1 MDEAAGALVS
11 SFLLYMQKAQEQKI
25 WDVVVI
31 GGGPSG
37 MMAASSA
44 ARNGKNVLLLEK
56 NKTLGKKLLITGGGR
71 CNVTNNKTDVRVML
85 AKYKEAS
92 NFLYSSFSQFNVAST
107 IQFFKDRGMEVKEEN
122 EGRMFPVSNKA
133 QSVYDVLYKEM
144 VDTGVVI
151 LTDSSVTH
159 LEKAEHGF
167 RIHIKNNDAV
177 LAQKC
182 IVAVGGT
189 GRPETGS
196 TGDGFMWL
204 KELGHI
210 VVKNNAA
217 LVPLRL
223 RDTWVKDVSGLTL
236 ENIKVTVCVDDKK
249 EFTAKG
255 KILFTHFGV
264 SGPMILN
271 MSKDIGDLLAEGL
284 VTLKLDLFPGK
295 DESEVKKSIQTL
307 LIDQS
312 NKKIKNVL
320 TELFPASFVSVI
332 LQEAKIDGETFSHS
346 VRSEERVRLM
356 MTVKNMILHVDCL
369 LGEDKAIV
377 SSGGVTLN
385 EVDFKTME
393 SKKVKGLY
401 LVGDMLNIDRPSGGY
416 SLQLCWS
423 TGYVAGVS
431 VSK

>member
-1 MDEAAGALVS
+1 
-11 SFLLYMQKAQEQKI
+11 MQKFKFMSLEANKNTI

-44 ARNGKNVLLLEK
+44 ARNGKKVLLLEK

-71 CNVTNNKTDVRVML
+71 CNVTNNKTDIRIML

-92 NFLYSSFSQFNVAST
+92 KFLYSTFSQFDVASAV
-107 IQFFKDRGMEVKEEN
+107 QFFKERGVEMKEEN

-133 QSVYDVLYKEM
+133 QSVYDVLLNEM
-144 VDTGVVI
+144 NKVGVIVR
-151 LTDSSVTH
+151 TDSSVIAIKKNSGTF
-159 LEKAEHGF
+159 LIE
-167 RIHIKNNDAV
+167 IKNSDTVVAK
-177 LAQKC
+177 KC
-182 IVAVGGT
+182 VVAVGGT

-196 TGDGFMWL
+196 TGDGFKWL
-204 KELGHI
+204 KDLGHTI
-210 VVKNNAA
+210 VVNNAA
-217 LVPLRL
+217 LVPVKLHN
-223 RDTWVKDVSGLTL
+223 TWVKDVTGVTL
-236 ENIKVTVCVDDKK
+236 ENVKVTVCVDGKK
-249 EFTAKG
+249 ESSAKG

-271 MSKDIGDLLAEGL
+271 MSKEIGDLLNEGE

-295 DESEVKKSIQTL
+295 DESEVKKNIQAL
-307 LIDQS
+307 LVEHS

-332 LQEAKIDGETFSHS
+332 LREVKIDGETFSHS

-356 MTVKNMILHVDCL
+356 RLLKNLILRVDSL

-377 SSGGVTLN
+377 SSGGVTLE

-393 SKKVKGLY
+393 SKKVEGLY

-423 TGYVAGVS
+423 TGFVAGIS
-431 VSK
+431 SGMYN

>member
-1 MDEAAGALVS
+1 
-11 SFLLYMQKAQEQKI
+11 MQTTQEQKI

-37 MMAASSA
+37 MMAASFA
-44 ARNGKNVLLLEK
+44 ASNGKKVLLLEK

-71 CNVTNNKTDVRVML
+71 CNVTNNKKDIHVML
-85 AKYKEAS
+85 AKYKEAGK
-92 NFLYSSFSQFNVAST
+92 FLYSTFSQFDVTST
-107 IQFFKDRGMEVKEEN
+107 IQFFKDRGMEMKEEN
-122 EGRMFPVSNKA
+122 EGRMFPSSNKA
-133 QSVYDVLYKEM
+133 QSVYDVLFHEMKE
-144 VDTGVVI
+144 VGVSVR
-151 LTDSSVTH
+151 TDSSVVS
-159 LEKAEHGF
+159 
-167 RIHIKNNDAV
+167 IKKNEDTFVVQIQHNEII
-177 LAQKC
+177 LANKC

-196 TGDGFMWL
+196 TGDGFKWL
-204 KELGHI
+204 KEFGHT
-210 VVKNNAA
+210 VVANNAA
-217 LVPLRL
+217 LVPIMLH
-223 RDTWVKDVSGLTL
+223 DSWVKEVSGVTL
-236 ENIKVTVCVDDKK
+236 ENIKVIVCVDGKK
-249 EFTAKG
+249 ESSAKG

-271 MSKDIGDLLAEGL
+271 MSKEIGDLLKEGE

-295 DESEVKKSIQTL
+295 DESDVKKNIQAL
-307 LIDQS
+307 LVEHS

-332 LQEAKIDGETFSHS
+332 LHEAKIDGETFSHS

-356 MTVKNMILHVDCL
+356 MTVKSVMLHVNCL

-377 SSGGVTLN
+377 SSGGVTLE

-423 TGYVAGVS
+423 TGYVAGIS
-431 VSK
+431 C